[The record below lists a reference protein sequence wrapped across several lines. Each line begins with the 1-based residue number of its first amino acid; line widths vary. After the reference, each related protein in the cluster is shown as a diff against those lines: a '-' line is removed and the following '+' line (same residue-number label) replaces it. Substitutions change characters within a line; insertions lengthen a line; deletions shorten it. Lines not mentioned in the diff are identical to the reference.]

1 MEHKSFNST
10 SLYPPS
16 YGVWILAISGMM
28 MMSKK
33 KEEKRKELK
42 VGKENYLLNIYV
54 LVSLIST
61 EYTLPISE

>member
-10 SLYPPS
+10 ILYPLS
-16 YGVWILAISGMM
+16 YEVWILAISGMM
-28 MMSKK
+28 IMSKK

-42 VGKENYLLNIYV
+42 VGKKNYILHIYV
-54 LVSLIST
+54 LVCLIGT